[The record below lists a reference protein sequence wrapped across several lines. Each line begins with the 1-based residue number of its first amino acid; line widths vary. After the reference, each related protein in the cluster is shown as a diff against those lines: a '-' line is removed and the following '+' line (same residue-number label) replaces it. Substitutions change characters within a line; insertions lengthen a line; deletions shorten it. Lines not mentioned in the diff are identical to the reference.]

1 MAREPASGMLQGTP
15 PKAATI
21 DGLRPTESVTFT
33 TREALGTPVEKT
45 WHSTLWKYLQ
55 ISIT

>member
-1 MAREPASGMLQGTP
+1 MLQGTP